1 MEENRERV
9 YLTKNYT
16 GVPRG
21 AVERPDLSVALVDR
35 ETGLQTPLVESD
47 GSICG
52 FPGVEYSDEL
62 RRVLGERVLRPVIR
76 YEAVFE
82 KLGDGFIMV
91 WTVQPDGRYWGED
104 GFGDEDEPA
113 VALYACLD
121 ARGRFTWPFRLYR
134 VGYQFYTGHRLSY
147 YLP

>member
-1 MEENRERV
+1 MDENSNPEKV
-9 YLTKNYT
+9 YLTKYYA

-21 AVERPDLSVALVDR
+21 AAEKPDLSVALVDR
-35 ETGLQTPLVESD
+35 ETGLVEAD
-47 GSICG
+47 GSICD
-52 FPGVEYSDEL
+52 FPGVEYSEKL
-62 RRVLGERVLRPVIR
+62 RRVLGARKLRPVVR

-104 GFGDEDEPA
+104 GFGDEDDPA

-121 ARGRFTWPFRLYR
+121 ARGRFTGPFRLYR
-134 VGYQFYTGHRLSY
+134 IGYQFYTEHRLSY